1 MKKLSLVLA
10 AVVLSASISFAQD
23 SKTAPATK
31 GAAATN
37 NTDKGAKSTK
47 STKATKA
54 TPAKDAKPATAD
66 KK

>member
-23 SKTAPATK
+23 SKTTTPAK
-31 GAAATN
+31 GATN
-37 NTDKGAKSTK
+37 TTDKGGKSTK
-47 STKATKA
+47 STKA
-54 TPAKDAKPATAD
+54 TPAKDAKPAAKAAD

>member
-31 GAAATN
+31 GAATN

>member
-23 SKTAPATK
+23 K
-31 GAAATN
+31 AAANKT
-37 NTDKGAKSTK
+37 TPAGKGKGTPSTGT
-47 STKATKA
+47 STKATKP
-54 TPAKDAKPATAD
+54 TPAKDSKPAKPAAD